1 MFTNIGDI
9 VASAI
14 GLSGIYTL
22 LGLTFVI
29 IYRATRVL
37 NLATGQFMALA
48 AYVLFAATTQWQVP
62 FPLAVLITLAAL
74 AVFAS
79 LSFHFFIRP
88 LHGQPQFVVV
98 VLTIGY
104 SIVISGVISII
115 WGPQLHVLPMP
126 VPNQVYTVLGARLST
141 YSIATVSVAAALVA
155 ALIIFF
161 RFSRV
166 GIRMRAAAELPVLA
180 SQSGINITILFVIAW
195 ALASV
200 AAALAGI
207 SYGLTNVV
215 SPFVAQVGLRGLT
228 PALIGG
234 FESIPGTILGAIVLA
249 VVETLGVRALGGNS
263 QNAVVGAVLLVFLLI
278 KPTGIFGEAE
288 VRRV

>member
-1 MFTNIGDI
+1 
-9 VASAI
+9 
-14 GLSGIYTL
+14 
-22 LGLTFVI
+22 
-29 IYRATRVL
+29 
-37 NLATGQFMALA
+37 
-48 AYVLFAATTQWQVP
+48 
-62 FPLAVLITLAAL
+62 
-74 AVFAS
+74 
-79 LSFHFFIRP
+79 
-88 LHGQPQFVVV
+88 
-98 VLTIGY
+98 
-104 SIVISGVISII
+104 
-115 WGPQLHVLPMP
+115 
-126 VPNQVYTVLGARLST
+126 
-141 YSIATVSVAAALVA
+141 VA